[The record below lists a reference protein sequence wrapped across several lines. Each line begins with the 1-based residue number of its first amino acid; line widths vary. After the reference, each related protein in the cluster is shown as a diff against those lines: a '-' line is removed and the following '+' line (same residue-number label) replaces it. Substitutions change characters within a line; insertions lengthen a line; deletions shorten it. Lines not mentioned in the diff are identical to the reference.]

1 MYYNDSRNR
10 ILEKKKK
17 STKTKGR
24 SKYRNKLNIS
34 ANPFFPKEKEI
45 EIELDTK
52 KEYSYEYLKLFE
64 NLQISKNTDLLTEEA
79 LNHIN
84 EMEDNI
90 RSMKMDNLLK
100 INTIT
105 NNSSCNTSKSS
116 CSSISNKISLE
127 TWGRQDYTKETEE
140 AENNKKKFEEIGKK
154 DTIKKELR
162 ELLNKMTKDNYDQ
175 IKIKILELIKDKIE
189 NQDKLIDIIFLKS
202 LLEKSY
208 VSLYAK
214 LCKDLNKE
222 LPQKVDNENNNKKR
236 VKKSLFREK
245 LLDKCKEMV
254 KYEEKN
260 IFEEYIKEDNEEE
273 RELKIK
279 KIILG
284 NALFITELINIKL
297 LAKRAACDCINYLFK
312 KYDEGKDN
320 KLKLLNIQTIII
332 FIDKF
337 GSLIQNEKENK
348 KEKNKK
354 EKESNI
360 NFEEKIKETF
370 DKLEKIKED
379 KNIPGHIKYS
389 IINLIIK
396 KENNYK
402 QSQFEKFL
410 IAKSKKEIEMEETK
424 KIKEIKEE
432 KEKEINQEDINKL
445 IEKDLFEYKDIIE
458 TEGNSDKYSWNIT
471 TDLYDLKLKG
481 FDSILEGYFI
491 STADFIE
498 NKENIKYAKN
508 YIKELI
514 EFYHEK
520 MEENEK
526 NHLLKKIIDLF
537 EIVKDFSY
545 ETPDIYIIY
554 EYVLQLFIENE
565 IIKIKDFENMFEAK
579 EKEEEDINIINT
591 MFQNIFRN
599 INKDKYENEFRN
611 LKYINVRVD

>member
-64 NLQISKNTDLLTEEA
+64 NLQISKKTDLLTEEA

-154 DTIKKELR
+154 DAIKKELR

-222 LPQKVDNENNNKKR
+222 LPQKVDNEKNNKKR

-396 KENNYK
+396 RENNYK

-410 IAKSKKEIEMEETK
+410 IAKSKKELEEETK
-424 KIKEIKEE
+424 DIKMLKEQ

-445 IEKDLFEYKDIIE
+445 IEKDLIEYKDIIE

-554 EYVLQLFIENE
+554 EYALQLFIENE

-599 INKDKYENEFRN
+599 INKDKYKNEFMN

>member
-1 MYYNDSRNR
+1 MNYNNSRNR

-17 STKTKGR
+17 STKTKTR

-45 EIELDTK
+45 ETELDTK

-64 NLQISKNTDLLTEEA
+64 NLQISKNTDLLTKEA
-79 LNHIN
+79 LNHIT

-100 INTIT
+100 INSIT

-127 TWGRQDYTKETEE
+127 PWGRPDYTKETEE

-154 DTIKKELR
+154 DIIKKELR
-162 ELLNKMTKDNYDQ
+162 ELLNKMTKDNYEE
-175 IKIKILELIKDKIE
+175 IKIKILEIIKDKIE

-222 LPQKVDNENNNKKR
+222 LPQKVDNDKNKKR

-260 IFEEYIKEDNEEE
+260 IFDEYIKEENEEE

-354 EKESNI
+354 EKDSNI

-402 QSQFEKFL
+402 QSEFEKYL
-410 IAKSKKEIEMEETK
+410 IAKSKKEIEEET
-424 KIKEIKEE
+424 KEIKEE

-445 IEKDLFEYKDIIE
+445 IEKDLIEYKDIIE

-491 STADFIE
+491 SSADFIE

-514 EFYHEK
+514 EYYHEK
-520 MEENEK
+520 MEETEK

-537 EIVKDFSY
+537 ELVKDFSY

-565 IIKIKDFENMFEAK
+565 IIKIKDFENIFEAK
-579 EKEEEDINIINT
+579 EKEDINIISN

-611 LKYINVRVD
+611 LKYIKVQVD

>member
-1 MYYNDSRNR
+1 MNYNNSRNS

-17 STKTKGR
+17 STKTKIR
-24 SKYRNKLNIS
+24 SKYRNQLNIC

-45 EIELDTK
+45 EVEIK

-64 NLQISKNTDLLTEEA
+64 NLQISKKTDLLTEDV

-84 EMEDNI
+84 QMEDDI
-90 RSMKMDNLLK
+90 SSMKMDNLLN
-100 INTIT
+100 INSNK

-127 TWGRQDYTKETEE
+127 TWGRQDYTKEIEE
-140 AENNKKKFEEIGKK
+140 AENNKKIFEEIGKK
-154 DTIKKELR
+154 DIIKKELR
-162 ELLNKMTKDNYDQ
+162 ELLNKMTKDNYEE
-175 IKIKILELIKDKIE
+175 IKIKILEIVKDKIE

-222 LPQKVDNENNNKKR
+222 LPQKVDKEKTNKKR
-236 VKKSLFREK
+236 IKKYSLFREK
-245 LLDKCKEMV
+245 ILDKCREMI
-254 KYEEKN
+254 KYEEKIN
-260 IFEEYIKEDNEEE
+260 FDEYIKEENEEE
-273 RELKIK
+273 RELKMK

-297 LAKRAACDCINYLFK
+297 LSKRAAYDCINYLFK

-320 KLKLLNIQTIII
+320 KIKLLNIQTIII

-337 GSLIQNEKENK
+337 GALIQNEKENK
-348 KEKNKK
+348 KDKNKK
-354 EKESNI
+354 EKGNKI

-370 DKLEKIKED
+370 DKLEKIKEEE
-379 KNIPGHIKYS
+379 NIPGHIKYS

-402 QSQFEKFL
+402 QTELEKLL
-410 IAKSKKEIEMEETK
+410 IAKTKKEIEEEK
-424 KIKEIKEE
+424 KEIKDEKEE
-432 KEKEINQEDINKL
+432 GEKEINQEDINKL
-445 IEKDLFEYKDIIE
+445 IEKDLIEYKDMIE

-481 FDSILEGYFI
+481 FDSIIEGYFI
-491 STADFIE
+491 SSADFIE

-514 EFYHEK
+514 EYYHEK
-520 MEENEK
+520 MEESEK
-526 NHLLKKIIDLF
+526 NNLLKKIIDLF

-554 EYVLQLFIENE
+554 DYVLQLFIENE

-579 EKEEEDINIINT
+579 EKEKEDINIINN
-591 MFQNIFRN
+591 MIQNIFKN
-599 INKDKYENEFRN
+599 INKDKYKNEFRN
-611 LKYINVRVD
+611 LKFINVQVD

>member
-100 INTIT
+100 INSIT

-410 IAKSKKEIEMEETK
+410 IAKSKKELEEETK
-424 KIKEIKEE
+424 DIKMLKEQ

-445 IEKDLFEYKDIIE
+445 IEKDLIEYKDIIE

-545 ETPDIYIIY
+545 ETHDIYIIY

-565 IIKIKDFENMFEAK
+565 IIKIKEFENMFEAK
-579 EKEEEDINIINT
+579 EKEKEDINIINN

-599 INKDKYENEFRN
+599 INKDKYKNEFMN

>member
-1 MYYNDSRNR
+1 MNYNNSRNR
-10 ILEKKKK
+10 ILEKNKK
-17 STKTKGR
+17 STKTKTR

-34 ANPFFPKEKEI
+34 ANPFFPKEKEVG
-45 EIELDTK
+45 IELDTK
-52 KEYSYEYLKLFE
+52 KEYTYEYLKLFE
-64 NLQISKNTDLLTEEA
+64 NLQISKNTDLLTEEV
-79 LNHIN
+79 LNHIT
-84 EMEDNI
+84 EMEDNM
-90 RSMKMDNLLK
+90 RAMKMDNLLV
-100 INTIT
+100 INSNT

-127 TWGRQDYTKETEE
+127 PWGRPDYTKETEE

-154 DTIKKELR
+154 DIIKKELR
-162 ELLNKMTKDNYDQ
+162 ELLNKMTKDNYEE
-175 IKIKILELIKDKIE
+175 IKSKILEIIKDKIE

-222 LPQKVDNENNNKKR
+222 LPQKVDNDKNKKR

-260 IFEEYIKEDNEEE
+260 IFDEYIKEENEEE

-354 EKESNI
+354 EKDSNI

-402 QSQFEKFL
+402 QSEFEKYL
-410 IAKSKKEIEMEETK
+410 IAKSKKEIEEET
-424 KIKEIKEE
+424 KEIKEE

-445 IEKDLFEYKDIIE
+445 IEKDLIEYKDIIE

-491 STADFIE
+491 SSADFIE

-514 EFYHEK
+514 EYYHEK
-520 MEENEK
+520 MEETEK

-537 EIVKDFSY
+537 ELVKDFSY
-545 ETPDIYIIY
+545 ETPDIYMIY

-565 IIKIKDFENMFEAK
+565 IIKIKDFENIFEAK
-579 EKEEEDINIINT
+579 EKEDINIISN

-611 LKYINVRVD
+611 LKYIKVQVD

>member
-410 IAKSKKEIEMEETK
+410 IAKSKKELEEETK
-424 KIKEIKEE
+424 DIKMLKEQ

-445 IEKDLFEYKDIIE
+445 IEKDLIEYKDIIE

-545 ETPDIYIIY
+545 ETHDIYIIY

-565 IIKIKDFENMFEAK
+565 IIKIKEFENMFEAK
-579 EKEEEDINIINT
+579 EKEKEDINIINN

-599 INKDKYENEFRN
+599 INKDKYKNEFMN

>member
-410 IAKSKKEIEMEETK
+410 IAKSKKELEEETK
-424 KIKEIKEE
+424 DIKMLKEQ

-445 IEKDLFEYKDIIE
+445 IEKDLIEYKDIIE

>member
-1 MYYNDSRNR
+1 MNYNNSRNR

-17 STKTKGR
+17 STKTKTR

-34 ANPFFPKEKEI
+34 ANPFFPKEKEK

-79 LNHIN
+79 LNHIT
-84 EMEDNI
+84 EMEDNM
-90 RSMKMDNLLK
+90 RAMKMDNLLV
-100 INTIT
+100 INSNT

-127 TWGRQDYTKETEE
+127 PWGRPDYTKETEE

-154 DTIKKELR
+154 DIIKKELR
-162 ELLNKMTKDNYDQ
+162 ELLNKMTKDNYEE
-175 IKIKILELIKDKIE
+175 IKIKILEIIKDKIE

-222 LPQKVDNENNNKKR
+222 LPQKVDNDKNKKR

-260 IFEEYIKEDNEEE
+260 IFDEYIKEENEEE

-354 EKESNI
+354 EKDSNI

-379 KNIPGHIKYS
+379 KNIPGHIKYL

-402 QSQFEKFL
+402 QSEFEKYL
-410 IAKSKKEIEMEETK
+410 IAKSKKEIEEET
-424 KIKEIKEE
+424 KEIKEE

-445 IEKDLFEYKDIIE
+445 IEKDLIEYKDIIE

-491 STADFIE
+491 SSADFIE

-514 EFYHEK
+514 EYYHEK
-520 MEENEK
+520 MEETEK

-537 EIVKDFSY
+537 ELVKDFSY
-545 ETPDIYIIY
+545 ETPDIYMIY

-565 IIKIKDFENMFEAK
+565 IIKIKDFENIFEAK
-579 EKEEEDINIINT
+579 EKEDINIISN

-611 LKYINVRVD
+611 FKYIKVQVD